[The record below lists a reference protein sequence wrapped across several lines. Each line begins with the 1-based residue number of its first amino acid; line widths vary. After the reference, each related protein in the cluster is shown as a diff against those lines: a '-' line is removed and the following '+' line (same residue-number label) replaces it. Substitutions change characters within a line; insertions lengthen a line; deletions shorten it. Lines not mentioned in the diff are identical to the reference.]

1 MINNND
7 SVTPINEEEEITN
20 MQYLD
25 EMIDIFPDETN
36 NEDWRNSENRPKR

>member
-7 SVTPINEEEEITN
+7 SVTPINEEEEMTN

-25 EMIDIFPDETN
+25 EMIDIFPDEKN